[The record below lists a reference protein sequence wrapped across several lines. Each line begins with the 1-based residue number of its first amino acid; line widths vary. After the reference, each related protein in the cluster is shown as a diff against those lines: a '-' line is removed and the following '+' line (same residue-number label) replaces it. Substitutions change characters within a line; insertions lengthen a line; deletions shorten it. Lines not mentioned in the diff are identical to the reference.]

1 MVRVIYGTYL
11 LISHNLY
18 FIFPG
23 LIKQISWDLSHLKY
37 VLHMLQLLYSFLPS
51 LPLSLSVQEEENSNV
66 NPGGSCAEWATLRV
80 ALVPPGCRR
89 IKIAKQDNWPHLI
102 WPDSTTD
109 CQPSHI
115 TLRVLFYTLYVALIN
130 LYNSCVT
137 SSWRVMV
144 VVLMVLVIVVIS
156 VRSDLMRSLYRWV
169 DTSVVYL
176 YLISYRLAHL
186 PPSCT
191 SPAASEETGGNWRKL
206 VVPTPTLTLTYTRAP
221 VSPLQALHRVKT
233 SRPLPSFYI
242 IFLDIQIIKV
252 EFH

>member
-1 MVRVIYGTYL
+1 MGNTGR
-11 LISHNLY
+11 
-18 FIFPG
+18 
-23 LIKQISWDLSHLKY
+23 QIR
-37 VLHMLQLLYSFLPS
+37 
-51 LPLSLSVQEEENSNV
+51 
-66 NPGGSCAEWATLRV
+66 LRV
-80 ALVPPGCRR
+80 AVVPPGCRR
-89 IKIAKQDNWPHLI
+89 IKIAKQDNWPHLT

-206 VVPTPTLTLTYTRAP
+206 VVHTPTLTLPYPRAP
-221 VSPLQALHRVKT
+221 VSTLQALHRVKT

-242 IFLDIQIIKV
+242 IFLDSQIIKV